1 MLDHQLSTKTDM
13 DFSNVVI
20 ICFENGV
27 FNLRHHYSKCPG
39 QIETVTVLQ
48 HVRPSVRPEKFPG
61 ICWRTHG
68 GNDLKFF
75 MLMYLDHPQNW
86 LDYGCGL
93 WIFLLLVL
101 LWLSETGQIWGCW
114 AFPGDCMEG
123 ICWNF
128 ACWCILATFRTDE
141 LSWGKIFIWKKK

>member
-1 MLDHQLSTKTDM
+1 MPPPLGAGGIMFSGCPSVRPSVRSPKYPLSTCTWVRW
-13 DFSNVVI
+13 SV
-20 ICFENGV
+20 
-27 FNLRHHYSKCPG
+27 RP
-39 QIETVTVLQ
+39 TVTVLQ

-75 MLMYLDHPQNW
+75 MLMYLDHLQNQ

-93 WIFLLLVL
+93 SIFLLLVL

-114 AFPGDCMEG
+114 AFLGDCMEG

-141 LSWGKIFIWKKK
+141 FMVTVCWFL